1 MKKIFAILA
10 VIATVTA
17 AVFAGS
23 DNQSKE
29 FKMKTAEQAADTE
42 LILEDWMLSP
52 AFEGTDVEVKIDL
65 EDWMIGFENKGVE
78 AEIDLENWMIGT
90 DSFADENVEMEEWML
105 EDSNSTRTAG
115 QDLVLENWMFIYS

>member
-29 FKMKTAEQAADTE
+29 FKMKTAEQAADSE
-42 LILEDWMLSP
+42 LILENWMLSP
-52 AFEGTDVEVKIDL
+52 LFESTDVEAKIDL
-65 EDWMIGFENKGVE
+65 EDWMIEFESKDVE
-78 AEIDLENWMIGT
+78 AKIDLENWMIET
-90 DSFADENVEMEEWML
+90 DSFADENVELEEWML

-115 QDLVLENWMFIYS
+115 QDQVLENWMFIYS